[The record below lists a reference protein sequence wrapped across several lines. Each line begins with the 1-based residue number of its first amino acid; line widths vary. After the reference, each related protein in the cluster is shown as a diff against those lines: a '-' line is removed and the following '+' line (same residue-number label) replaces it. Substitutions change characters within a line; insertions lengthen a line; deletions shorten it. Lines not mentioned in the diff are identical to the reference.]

1 MRKVIIEFKKDR
13 YLVICREDK
22 LYEFKRG
29 EEDKIVDFVMD
40 YLGRKRTFKYTP
52 Q

>member
-22 LYEFKRG
+22 LYEFKKG
-29 EEDKIVDFVMD
+29 EEDKIVEFTMN
-40 YLGRKRTFKYTP
+40 YLGEKANKS
-52 Q
+52 